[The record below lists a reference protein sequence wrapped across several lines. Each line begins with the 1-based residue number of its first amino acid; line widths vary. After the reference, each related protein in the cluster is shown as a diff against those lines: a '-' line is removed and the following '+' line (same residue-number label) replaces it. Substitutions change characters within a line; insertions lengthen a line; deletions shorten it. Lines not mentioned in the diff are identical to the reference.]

1 MAANSVALHL
11 QSEWRDGKLKLGSTY
26 AHGYNTYGKTL
37 EPHDGRQQ
45 KLGTLLLTP
54 SLLPHARRHIQGFLR
69 MERHLRSE
77 LQDVLLKDELQGQ
90 KVSLYYAHVLRQ
102 SPSCVTATS
111 FDIHQDTEEYNFIA
125 YTVVVKLTTDS
136 VDEAPSAMRVVGAN
150 SSFFYGPAAGA
161 SGCFNARLYHASV
174 MPESER
180 EHLKIAYFFRIIA

>member
-1 MAANSVALHL
+1 MDPNEKALEHRHNLGWFARPEKFLDDRPNSIESRNRIKGIGS
-11 QSEWRDGKLKLGSTY
+11 QSGSQ
-26 AHGYNTYGKTL
+26 
-37 EPHDGRQQ
+37 R
-45 KLGTLLLTP
+45 
-54 SLLPHARRHIQGFLR
+54 
-69 MERHLRSE
+69 LRS
-77 LQDVLLKDELQGQ
+77 
-90 KVSLYYAHVLRQ
+90 
-102 SPSCVTATS
+102 
-111 FDIHQDTEEYNFIA
+111 QDTEEYNFIA